1 MAWVPLE
8 SNPEVMT
15 KLLHKLGVP
24 KQWGLVDVYSL
35 DLDMLEM
42 LPKPVLAMILLYPMT
57 PKSESFKIELEKTEK
72 ESGSGSDKIY
82 HLAQYVSNA
91 CGTIALLHSVA
102 NKLDKI
108 ELEDG
113 ELKKFIDDT
122 KDLTSEKR
130 GEKLVEAQGISVT
143 HEDSAHE
150 GQTEAPGEDEKVF
163 HHFVAFVE
171 RNGSIWELG
180 KLTNSRC
187 KIRLNI
193 IVYDEI
199 KSEHVIS
206 DGRKPYPINHG
217 PSNTETFLE
226 DAARVCKEYMSRD
239 PEEVGFTI
247 MALAALE

>member
-171 RNGSIWELG
+171 RNGSIWEL
-180 KLTNSRC
+180 
-187 KIRLNI
+187 
-193 IVYDEI
+193 
-199 KSEHVIS
+199 